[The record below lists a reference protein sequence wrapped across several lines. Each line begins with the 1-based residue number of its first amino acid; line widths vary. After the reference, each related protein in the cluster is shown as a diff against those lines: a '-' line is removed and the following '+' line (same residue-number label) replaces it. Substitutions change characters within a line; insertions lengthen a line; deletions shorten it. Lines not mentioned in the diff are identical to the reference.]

1 MLVII
6 ILIIE
11 FVIREYR
18 IKHHICSYVATYLY
32 FMYVCVSVCILY
44 AYIALC
50 IQCYTHT
57 YMHTCIHTHKVDQ
70 TLHGDGPTAVQ
81 SNLGYL
87 LSGLT
92 TSTQTV
98 DKTLQMFHTVVQQI
112 EESNINNC
120 WDVES
125 TNTLSNTE
133 LSSNSQFLTSYL
145 KFSVE
150 CQSVR
155 WLLYKQKGPME
166 GKSPF
171 SPFQS
176 TCM

>member
-1 MLVII
+1 
-6 ILIIE
+6 
-11 FVIREYR
+11 
-18 IKHHICSYVATYLY
+18 
-32 FMYVCVSVCILY
+32 
-44 AYIALC
+44 
-50 IQCYTHT
+50 
-57 YMHTCIHTHKVDQ
+57 MHTCIHTHKVDQ

-81 SNLGYL
+81 SNLVYL

-133 LSSNSQFLTSYL
+133 LSSNSQFLTFYL

-150 CQSVR
+150 CQSDGSYINRKVPWKENHPSLPSNR
-155 WLLYKQKGPME
+155 HVCEKRARSLAHKLSQTPDLLQLYGE
-166 GKSPF
+166 IISD
-171 SPFQS
+171 
-176 TCM
+176 